1 MTVVSLTAIHPKPG
15 AKWEDT
21 KKHLKKG
28 CDLARKHGAENVT
41 ALVGIAAGT
50 ATGTVILVYSCA
62 DWASYGKYQNAMMAD
77 PRDGDPDG
85 RSERS
90 DRQLGHVPQPD
101 DPGHV
106 TRLQTLPER
115 GHPSRRFRTGAVV
128 QGSSHPDLR
137 CRRRR
142 QRCAHWLL
150 GIRVPTAPADV
161 SLRRNITCNKE
172 IDQIAI
178 FIRCPA

>member
-1 MTVVSLTAIHPKPG
+1 MAVVSFTSIHPKPG

-62 DWASYGKYQNAMMAD
+62 DWATYGTYQNAMMAD
-77 PRDGDPDG
+77 PETAARDG

-106 TRLQTLPER
+106 TRLQTLPDRKRPMTTSSLYENPNSKR
-115 GHPSRRFRTGAVV
+115 KTTPRMARSMSLTRADPVSSSGRSYTCASPPRRLT
-128 QGSSHPDLR
+128 
-137 CRRRR
+137 
-142 QRCAHWLL
+142 
-150 GIRVPTAPADV
+150 
-161 SLRRNITCNKE
+161 
-172 IDQIAI
+172 
-178 FIRCPA
+178 